1 MAPGEEDSVSWE
13 MSGTYVGNCT
23 CQLICPCPVDGV
35 PNGPGGECHGMNV
48 FHIAKGSLDDTDL
61 SGVDF
66 AFLNWFPTH
75 LTAGGWKVG
84 AVIDQSAS
92 DAQVGALE
100 TILRGQAGG
109 PFGDL
114 AGLYG
119 EWLGLERAAVTFTD
133 GERPSGSVAGK
144 AQFTFEPLPGPDGG
158 ATTVKNAMYG
168 FAPEFRIG
176 KGPGHVDLFGQEFD
190 GVYGETS
197 DFMFAS
203 EMAEGA
209 PRGRG

>member
-1 MAPGEEDSVSWE
+1 

-23 CQLICPCPVDGV
+23 CQLICPCPVDGM
-35 PNGPGGECHGMNV
+35 PTGPDGECRGLNV
-48 FHIAKGSLDDTDL
+48 FHIAKGNLDDTDL

-84 AVIDQSAS
+84 AVVDESAT
-92 DAQVGALE
+92 DAQVSALE

-119 EWLGLERAAVTFTD
+119 EWLGVERGGVTFAGGD
-133 GERPSGSVAGK
+133 RPSGSVAGR

-158 ATTVKNAMYG
+158 VTTVKNAMYG

-176 KGPGHVDLFGQEFD
+176 KGPGHTELFGLEFD
-190 GVYGETS
+190 GIYGETS
-197 DFMFAS
+197 DFTFAS

-209 PRGRG
+209 PKGRG

>member
-1 MAPGEEDSVSWE
+1 MT
-13 MSGTYVGNCT
+13 GTYLGNCT
-23 CQLICPCPVDGV
+23 CQLICPCPVDGMPTG
-35 PNGPGGECHGMNV
+35 PNGECRNLNV
-48 FHIAKGSLDDTDL
+48 FHIEKGNLDDTDL
-61 SGVDF
+61 SGVNF
-66 AFLNWFPTH
+66 AFVGWFPRN
-75 LTAGGWKVG
+75 LSAGGWMVG
-84 AVIDQSAS
+84 AVVDQSAS
-92 DAQVGALE
+92 AAQVSALE

-119 EWLGLERAAVTFTD
+119 EWVGLDRAAVTFTD
-133 GERPSGSVAGK
+133 GDRPSGSVSDK
-144 AQFTFEPLPGPDGG
+144 AHITFEPLPGPDGG
-158 ATTVKNAMYG
+158 VTTVKNAMYG

-176 KGPGHVDLFGQEFD
+176 KGPGRVQLFEQEYD

-209 PRGRG
+209 PKGRI

>member
-1 MAPGEEDSVSWE
+1 VSWE

-23 CQLICPCPVDGV
+23 CQLICPCPVDGT
-35 PNGPGGECHGMNV
+35 PTGADGECRGLNV
-48 FHIAKGSLDDTDL
+48 FHIAKGNLDDTDL

-84 AVIDQSAS
+84 AVVDEGAS
-92 DAQVGALE
+92 DPQVSALE

-119 EWLGLERAAVTFTD
+119 EWLGLERASVTFTD
-133 GERPSGSVAGK
+133 GEKPSGAVAGK

-158 ATTVKNAMYG
+158 VTTVKNAMYG

-176 KGPGHVDLFGQEFD
+176 KGPGHTDLFGLDFD

-197 DFMFAS
+197 DFVFAS

-209 PRGRG
+209 PKGRG

>member
-1 MAPGEEDSVSWE
+1 MSWE
-13 MSGTYVGNCT
+13 MTGTYLGNCT
-23 CQLICPCPVDGV
+23 CQLICPCPVDGMPTG
-35 PNGPGGECHGMNV
+35 PNGECRNLNV
-48 FHIAKGSLDDTDL
+48 FHIEKGNLDDTDL
-61 SGVDF
+61 SGVNF
-66 AFLNWFPTH
+66 AFVGWFPRN
-75 LTAGGWKVG
+75 LSAGGWMVG
-84 AVIDQSAS
+84 AVVDQSAS
-92 DAQVGALE
+92 AAQVSALE

-119 EWLGLERAAVTFTD
+119 EWVGLDRAAVTFTD
-133 GERPSGSVAGK
+133 GDRPSGSVSDK
-144 AQFTFEPLPGPDGG
+144 AHITFEPLPGPDGG
-158 ATTVKNAMYG
+158 VTTVKNAMYG

-176 KGPGHVDLFGQEFD
+176 KGPGRVQLFEQEYD

-209 PRGRG
+209 PKGRI

>member
-1 MAPGEEDSVSWE
+1 MSWE
-13 MSGTYVGNCT
+13 MTGTYLGNCT
-23 CQLICPCPVDGV
+23 CQLICPCPVDGMPTG
-35 PNGPGGECHGMNV
+35 PNGECRNLNV
-48 FHIAKGSLDDTDL
+48 FHIEKGNLDDTDL
-61 SGVDF
+61 SGVNF
-66 AFLNWFPTH
+66 AFVGWFPMN
-75 LTAGGWKVG
+75 LSAGGWKVG
-84 AVIDQSAS
+84 AVVDQSAS
-92 DAQVGALE
+92 AAQVSALE

-119 EWLGLERAAVTFTD
+119 EWVGLDRAAVTFTD
-133 GERPSGSVAGK
+133 GDRPSGSVSDK
-144 AQFTFEPLPGPDGG
+144 AHITFEPLPGPDGG
-158 ATTVKNAMYG
+158 VTTVKNAMYG

-176 KGPGHVDLFGQEFD
+176 KGPGHVQLFEQEYD

-209 PRGRG
+209 PKGRI

>member
-1 MAPGEEDSVSWE
+1 MSWE
-13 MSGTYVGNCT
+13 MTGTYLGNCT
-23 CQLICPCPVDGV
+23 CQLICPCPVDGMPTG
-35 PNGPGGECHGMNV
+35 PNGECRNLNV
-48 FHIAKGSLDDTDL
+48 FHIEKGNLDDTDL
-61 SGVDF
+61 SGVNF
-66 AFLNWFPTH
+66 AFVGWFPRN
-75 LTAGGWKVG
+75 LSAGGWMVG
-84 AVIDQSAS
+84 AVVDQSAS
-92 DAQVGALE
+92 AAQVSALE

-119 EWLGLERAAVTFTD
+119 EWVGLDRAAVTFTD
-133 GERPSGSVAGK
+133 GDRPSGSVSDK
-144 AQFTFEPLPGPDGG
+144 AHITFEPLPGPDGG
-158 ATTVKNAMYG
+158 VTTVKNAMYG

-176 KGPGHVDLFGQEFD
+176 KGPGHVQLFEQEYD

-209 PRGRG
+209 PKGRI

>member
-1 MAPGEEDSVSWE
+1 MSWE
-13 MSGTYVGNCT
+13 MTGTYVGNCT
-23 CQLICPCPVDGV
+23 CQLVCPCPVDGV
-35 PNGPGGECHGMNV
+35 PTGPGAECRNLNI
-48 FHIAKGSLDDTDL
+48 FHIAKGNSDGADL

-66 AFLNWFPTH
+66 AFVGWFPAH

-84 AVIDQSAS
+84 VVVDQSAS
-92 DAQVGALE
+92 DAQVSALDI
-100 TILRGQAGG
+100 ILRGQAGG
-109 PFGDL
+109 PFGDF

-119 EWLGLERAAVTFTD
+119 EWLGLERAAVRLTD
-133 GERPSGSVAGK
+133 GDKPSGAVSDK

-158 ATTVKNAMYG
+158 VTTVKNAMYG

-176 KGPGHVDLFGQEFD
+176 KGPGHVDLFGIDFD

-197 DFMFAS
+197 DFTFAS

-209 PRGRG
+209 PKGRV

>member
-1 MAPGEEDSVSWE
+1 MT
-13 MSGTYVGNCT
+13 GTYLGNCT
-23 CQLICPCPVDGV
+23 CQLICPCPVDGMPTG
-35 PNGPGGECHGMNV
+35 PNGECRNLNV
-48 FHIAKGSLDDTDL
+48 FHIEKGNLDDTDL
-61 SGVDF
+61 SGVNF
-66 AFLNWFPTH
+66 AFVGWFPRN
-75 LTAGGWKVG
+75 LSAGGWMVG
-84 AVIDQSAS
+84 AVVDQSAS
-92 DAQVGALE
+92 AAQVSALE

-119 EWLGLERAAVTFTD
+119 EWVGLDRAAVTFTD
-133 GERPSGSVAGK
+133 GDRPSGSVSDK
-144 AQFTFEPLPGPDGG
+144 AHITFEPLPGPDGG
-158 ATTVKNAMYG
+158 VTTVKNAMYG

-176 KGPGHVDLFGQEFD
+176 KGPGHVQLFEQEYD

-209 PRGRG
+209 PKGRI